1 MKDWIAG
8 ARPRTLPAALVPV
21 LVGTAAAAGMS
32 GDTNALK
39 GLFIWRFVAALVV
52 SLALQI
58 GVNYANDYSDGI
70 RGTDADR
77 VGPMRLTGSGR
88 KSPGAVKRAAFLSFG
103 VAAVAGLSL
112 AVATSWWLIAVGLLA
127 IAAAWFYTGGPRPY
141 GYAGLGEVFVFVFF
155 GVVATTG
162 SAFVQIERITPLT
175 LLVSIPVG
183 LFATALLVVNNLR
196 DIPGD
201 TESGKRTL
209 AVRLWLKCVL
219 TLPDTKLT
227 RRLRVF
233 TVRRRAIRRPVA
245 SRGTPGVETREDH
258 GSTSS
263 VLTTKNE
270 WLSHGYE
277 MGWIS
282 KPVCYWHDM
291 IPLSE
296 EEEAVLEEE
305 DELCALVVRFYE

>member
-21 LVGTAAAAGMS
+21 LVGTAAAAGMN

-39 GLFIWRFVAALVV
+39 GLVIWRFAAALVV

-103 VAAVAGLSL
+103 VAAVAGLGL
-112 AVATSWWLIAVGLLA
+112 AAATSWWLIAVGFVA

-155 GVVATTG
+155 GIVATTG
-162 SAFVQIERITPLT
+162 SAFVQIERVTPLT

-201 TESGKRTL
+201 TEAGKRTL
-209 AVRLWLKCVL
+209 AVRLGDKRTRIFYIVL
-219 TLPDTKLT
+219 VVLPF
-227 RRLRVF
+227 F
-233 TVRRRAIRRPVA
+233 TVPFLCGLSQRPA
-245 SRGTPGVETREDH
+245 GAFSMFA
-258 GSTSS
+258 
-263 VLTTKNE
+263 VL
-270 WLSHGYE
+270 LAR
-277 MGWIS
+277 
-282 KPVCYWHDM
+282 KPVQRVIEGARGPAL
-291 IPLSE
+291 IP
-296 EEEAVLEEE
+296 VLGATGKVQ
-305 DELCALVVRFYE
+305 LAFGVLISVGLFIGG

>member
-21 LVGTAAAAGMS
+21 IVGTAAAAGMN

-112 AVATSWWLIAVGLLA
+112 AVATSWWLIAVGLVA

-209 AVRLWLKCVL
+209 AVRLGDKRTRIFYIVL
-219 TLPDTKLT
+219 MVLPF
-227 RRLRVF
+227 F
-233 TVRRRAIRRPVA
+233 TVPFLCGLSQRPA
-245 SRGTPGVETREDH
+245 GAFSMFA
-258 GSTSS
+258 
-263 VLTTKNE
+263 VL
-270 WLSHGYE
+270 LAR
-277 MGWIS
+277 
-282 KPVCYWHDM
+282 KPVQRVIEGARGPAL
-291 IPLSE
+291 IP
-296 EEEAVLEEE
+296 VLGATGKVQ
-305 DELCALVVRFYE
+305 LAFGVLISVGLFIGG

>member
-21 LVGTAAAAGMS
+21 LVGTAAAAGMN

-39 GLFIWRFVAALVV
+39 GLVIWRFAAALVV

-103 VAAVAGLSL
+103 VAAVAGLGL
-112 AVATSWWLIAVGLLA
+112 AAATSWWLIAVGLVA

-155 GVVATTG
+155 GIVATTG
-162 SAFVQIERITPLT
+162 SAFVQIERVTPLT

-201 TESGKRTL
+201 TEAGKRTL
-209 AVRLWLKCVL
+209 AVRLGVNRTRIFYIVL
-219 TLPDTKLT
+219 VVLPF
-227 RRLRVF
+227 F
-233 TVRRRAIRRPVA
+233 TVPFLCGLSQRPA
-245 SRGTPGVETREDH
+245 GAFSMFA
-258 GSTSS
+258 
-263 VLTTKNE
+263 VL
-270 WLSHGYE
+270 LAR
-277 MGWIS
+277 
-282 KPVCYWHDM
+282 KPVQRVIEGARGPAL
-291 IPLSE
+291 IP
-296 EEEAVLEEE
+296 VLGATGKVQ
-305 DELCALVVRFYE
+305 LAFGVLISVGLFIGG

>member
-21 LVGTAAAAGMS
+21 LVGTAAAAGMN

-39 GLFIWRFVAALVV
+39 GLVIWRFAAALVV

-103 VAAVAGLSL
+103 VAAVAGLGL
-112 AVATSWWLIAVGLLA
+112 AAATSWWLIAVGLVA

-155 GVVATTG
+155 GIVATTG
-162 SAFVQIERITPLT
+162 SAFVQIERVTPLT

-201 TESGKRTL
+201 TEAGKRTL
-209 AVRLWLKCVL
+209 AVRLGDKRTRIFYIVL
-219 TLPDTKLT
+219 VVLPF
-227 RRLRVF
+227 F
-233 TVRRRAIRRPVA
+233 TVPFLCGLSQRPA
-245 SRGTPGVETREDH
+245 GAFSMFA
-258 GSTSS
+258 
-263 VLTTKNE
+263 VL
-270 WLSHGYE
+270 LA
-277 MGWIS
+277 S
-282 KPVCYWHDM
+282 KPVQRVIEGARGPAL
-291 IPLSE
+291 IP
-296 EEEAVLEEE
+296 VLGATGKVQ
-305 DELCALVVRFYE
+305 LAFGVLISVGLFIGG